1 MNFGMLSFPQSR
13 QPSRGFAP
21 RLSRFVS
28 RALSLGLVVGVL
40 AVQAGCAVHEVTST
54 INATNVGT
62 RTALAFDRFGICWPG
77 DFDQSVLVNPI
88 GPPGTGEFTAGYSN
102 HVHPGASCN
111 TEISFGFEG
120 AMDFDLSSL
129 RNTVVTRATLHLDR
143 RNTNLPVNVTR
154 TVPAGVIHDDSCMLN
169 VEIAT
174 ESWTPGMA
182 DGSIASRPA
191 SPTETPQFEQQNPI
205 SGGGTGVQWAVQQW
219 VLGRLPNFGFV
230 LRPQPGAVAK
240 NENTCT
246 GFWSNPRL
254 EVTVLRPDT
263 P

>member
-1 MNFGMLSFPQSR
+1 MNFGMLSFPQSH
-13 QPSRGFAP
+13 QPSA
-21 RLSRFVS
+21 RLIRFFS
-28 RALSLGLVVGVL
+28 RACRLGLVAGVL
-40 AVQAGCAVHEVTST
+40 AMQGCAVHEVTT
-54 INATNVGT
+54 TLTPTNIGT
-62 RTALAFDRFGICWPG
+62 RTALAYDRFGICWPG

-88 GPPGTGEFTAGYSN
+88 APPDTGEFTAGFSN
-102 HVHPGASCN
+102 HVRPGASCN

-120 AMDFDLSSL
+120 AVDFDLSSL

-169 VEIAT
+169 LEVAT
-174 ESWTPGMA
+174 EAWTPGLA

-191 SPTETPQFEQQNPI
+191 GAEGTAGFEQQNSI
-205 SGGGTGVQWAVQQW
+205 SGGGSGVQWMVQQW

-246 GFWSNPRL
+246 GYWFNPRL
-254 EVTVLRPDT
+254 EVTVLRPDS